1 MRLFGRSK
9 NRLAVIKIE
18 GIIAD
23 SDSIGADRTKVIAAL
38 KEAERRKVRG
48 IVLRVN
54 SPGGTVAACQEVFSY
69 VVRVR
74 EKGIPVVA
82 SMGDVAAS
90 GGVYVSMAASEIVAN
105 PGTITGSIGVIIRS
119 NDLSDLYHKV
129 GVSAKV
135 VKSGPYKDMLSTYR
149 SLSPEEEALLQGVI
163 DDSYDQ
169 FVEVVAESRKRPREE
184 IKRIADG
191 RIMTGR
197 QAVEC
202 GLVDSLGGLETA
214 IERAASLARVEGK
227 PRVIPIQFRKSMMQR
242 LLRPLG
248 YAGTMMAGQSLAAL
262 PMWLMPNLL

>member
-9 NRLAVIKIE
+9 NRVAVVKVE

-23 SDSIGADRTKVIAAL
+23 NDSFGADRARVVASL
-38 KEAERRKVRG
+38 KEAELRARG
-48 IVLRVN
+48 IVLRIN
-54 SPGGTVAACQEVFSY
+54 SPGGTVAACQEVFWY
-69 VVRVR
+69 VSKLK

-90 GGVYVSMAASEIVAN
+90 GGVYVSMAASEIIAN

-149 SLSPEEEALLQGVI
+149 ALSPEEQALLQSVI
-163 DDSYDQ
+163 DDSYEQ
-169 FVEVVAESRKRPREE
+169 FVEVVAGARRRPAEE
-184 IKRIADG
+184 IKQIADG

-197 QAVEC
+197 QAVGL
-202 GLVDSLGGLETA
+202 GLVDSLGGIETA
-214 IERAASLARVEGK
+214 IERAASLAGIEG
-227 PRVIPIQFRKSMMQR
+227 
-242 LLRPLG
+242 
-248 YAGTMMAGQSLAAL
+248 
-262 PMWLMPNLL
+262 